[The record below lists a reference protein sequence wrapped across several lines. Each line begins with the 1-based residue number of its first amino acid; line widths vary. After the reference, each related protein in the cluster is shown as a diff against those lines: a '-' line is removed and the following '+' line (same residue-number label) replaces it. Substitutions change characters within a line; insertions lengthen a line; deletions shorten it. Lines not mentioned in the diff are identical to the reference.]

1 VAKSVHDGHR
11 ERVRAEFRDGNFN
24 EKTPPH
30 KVLEALLFYSI
41 PRGDTNVIAHELIN
55 KFGGIDEVLQAGVK
69 ELMAVKGVGEAT
81 ATYLK
86 IIGVAVKS
94 SYETHHKQIK
104 RYNNLEEVCKMI
116 MQKYYAINYE
126 MVSATCFKADGTF
139 SGFHVIGE
147 GDISKVG
154 ISLRTLFEVVIESK
168 AASVVLAHNHP
179 TGKAVPSPE
188 DLEATKQ
195 IRKALSDIGVVL
207 IDHIIID
214 RDDYVSLKSSH
225 QFAYLFE

>member
-1 VAKSVHDGHR
+1 MAKSVHDGHR

-30 KVLEALLFYSI
+30 KVLETLLFYTI
-41 PRGDTNVIAHELIN
+41 PRGDTNEIAHRLIDR
-55 KFGGIDEVLQAGVK
+55 FGGFEAVFQADLK
-69 ELMAVKGVGEAT
+69 DLMSVKGVGEAT
-81 ATYLK
+81 ALYLK
-86 IIGVAVKS
+86 LIGVTVKR
-94 SYETHHKQIK
+94 SYENQHKQIK
-104 RYNNLEEVCKMI
+104 RFESLDDVCKM
-116 MQKYYAINYE
+116 MLQKYYGVNRE
-126 MVSATCFKADGTF
+126 MVSVACFEASGRF
-139 SGFHVIGE
+139 SGFYVIGE
-147 GDISKVG
+147 GDIAKVG

-179 TGKAVPSPE
+179 TGKAVPSHE

-214 RDDYVSLKSSH
+214 SDDYVSLKSSY